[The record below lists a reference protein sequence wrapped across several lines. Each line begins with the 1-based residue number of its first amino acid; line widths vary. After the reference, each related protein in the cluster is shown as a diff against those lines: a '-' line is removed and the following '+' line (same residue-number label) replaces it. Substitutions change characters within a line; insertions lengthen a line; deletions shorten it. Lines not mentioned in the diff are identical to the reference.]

1 MRRCFTLLTVLV
13 LCASSGCD
21 DKNKEEVA
29 DVIVLSRSS
38 VAFAQK
44 GGTTTV
50 AVATPSDWKV
60 SCPDDWVTLA
70 SEEGLLT
77 ISAASNTT
85 DNVRNS
91 KITVETAGDKQEIA
105 VHQAFSWETV
115 LLSTTASEEIS
126 LDSEG
131 ESVLFT
137 VVSNG
142 QWSVTSDAD
151 WVSVESD
158 PVSGT
163 VRVGAPRNPDAHR
176 NATLTV
182 RATKG
187 SATESCKVTVSQ
199 ISREENP
206 YYQMLGY
213 YGLHAEN
220 WYYGREPIGVSGT
233 GTFCTVEE
241 KEYRKSFYI
250 KNLFLTG
257 TVVEATYD
265 KNTQTMSIELGRL
278 CYTRE
283 ISPTVSRFHYLY
295 SINMQGGGFHNGMLT
310 GRLGEG
316 YNDDADET
324 RKAIL
329 LNGFESPYT
338 TLGII
343 GYQEQQ
349 WLSFGDLYYATGH
362 DVPRGLGHSGRHRHG
377 FDLRHPGRRRH
388 RTLGQ
393 HLSRIETL
401 NRSTHEKIICTD
413 SFTARHD
420 GVLRRDDHLHQPR
433 PGRRTVRHC
442 GRTGHLIE
450 KHMVRR

>member
-220 WYYGREPIGVSGT
+220 WYYGREPIGVSAV
-233 GTFCTVEE
+233 TVALAAL
-241 KEYRKSFYI
+241 KFSYSMPP
-250 KNLFLTG
+250 TSPPS
-257 TVVEATYD
+257 TV
-265 KNTQTMSIELGRL
+265 
-278 CYTRE
+278 
-283 ISPTVSRFHYLY
+283 
-295 SINMQGGGFHNGMLT
+295 
-310 GRLGEG
+310 
-316 YNDDADET
+316 
-324 RKAIL
+324 
-329 LNGFESPYT
+329 
-338 TLGII
+338 
-343 GYQEQQ
+343 
-349 WLSFGDLYYATGH
+349 
-362 DVPRGLGHSGRHRHG
+362 
-377 FDLRHPGRRRH
+377 
-388 RTLGQ
+388 
-393 HLSRIETL
+393 
-401 NRSTHEKIICTD
+401 
-413 SFTARHD
+413 
-420 GVLRRDDHLHQPR
+420 
-433 PGRRTVRHC
+433 
-442 GRTGHLIE
+442 
-450 KHMVRR
+450 

>member
-151 WVSVESD
+151 WVSVASD

-349 WLSFGDLYYATGH
+349 WLSFGDLYYATGTMYLV
-362 DVPRGLGHSGRHRHG
+362 DWDIPADTGTAPTSVTRAADGIAPSG
-377 FDLRHPGRRRH
+377 
-388 RTLGQ
+388 
-393 HLSRIETL
+393 
-401 NRSTHEKIICTD
+401 STFPV
-413 SFTARHD
+413 S
-420 GVLRRDDHLHQPR
+420 
-433 PGRRTVRHC
+433 
-442 GRTGHLIE
+442 
-450 KHMVRR
+450 KH

>member
-1 MRRCFTLLTVLV
+1 M
-13 LCASSGCD
+13 
-21 DKNKEEVA
+21 
-29 DVIVLSRSS
+29 IVLSRSS

-187 SATESCKVTVSQ
+187 SATES
-199 ISREENP
+199 
-206 YYQMLGY
+206 
-213 YGLHAEN
+213 
-220 WYYGREPIGVSGT
+220 
-233 GTFCTVEE
+233 
-241 KEYRKSFYI
+241 
-250 KNLFLTG
+250 
-257 TVVEATYD
+257 
-265 KNTQTMSIELGRL
+265 
-278 CYTRE
+278 
-283 ISPTVSRFHYLY
+283 
-295 SINMQGGGFHNGMLT
+295 
-310 GRLGEG
+310 
-316 YNDDADET
+316 
-324 RKAIL
+324 
-329 LNGFESPYT
+329 
-338 TLGII
+338 
-343 GYQEQQ
+343 
-349 WLSFGDLYYATGH
+349 
-362 DVPRGLGHSGRHRHG
+362 
-377 FDLRHPGRRRH
+377 
-388 RTLGQ
+388 
-393 HLSRIETL
+393 RI
-401 NRSTHEKIICTD
+401 
-413 SFTARHD
+413 
-420 GVLRRDDHLHQPR
+420 
-433 PGRRTVRHC
+433 
-442 GRTGHLIE
+442 
-450 KHMVRR
+450 

>member
-1 MRRCFTLLTVLV
+1 M
-13 LCASSGCD
+13 
-21 DKNKEEVA
+21 
-29 DVIVLSRSS
+29 
-38 VAFAQK
+38 
-44 GGTTTV
+44 
-50 AVATPSDWKV
+50 
-60 SCPDDWVTLA
+60 
-70 SEEGLLT
+70 
-77 ISAASNTT
+77 
-85 DNVRNS
+85 
-91 KITVETAGDKQEIA
+91 
-105 VHQAFSWETV
+105 
-115 LLSTTASEEIS
+115 
-126 LDSEG
+126 
-131 ESVLFT
+131 
-137 VVSNG
+137 VSNG

-283 ISPTVSRFHYLY
+283 ISL
-295 SINMQGGGFHNGMLT
+295 
-310 GRLGEG
+310 
-316 YNDDADET
+316 D
-324 RKAIL
+324 
-329 LNGFESPYT
+329 
-338 TLGII
+338 
-343 GYQEQQ
+343 
-349 WLSFGDLYYATGH
+349 
-362 DVPRGLGHSGRHRHG
+362 GLRASLPVLDQHA
-377 FDLRHPGRRRH
+377 GRRFP
-388 RTLGQ
+388 T
-393 HLSRIETL
+393 
-401 NRSTHEKIICTD
+401 
-413 SFTARHD
+413 TA
-420 GVLRRDDHLHQPR
+420 
-433 PGRRTVRHC
+433 C
-442 GRTGHLIE
+442 
-450 KHMVRR
+450 

>member
-151 WVSVESD
+151 LMTKTASSFLPSVAN
-158 PVSGT
+158 P
-163 VRVGAPRNPDAHR
+163 RAPPASSTARKNQITLALRN
-176 NATLTV
+176 
-182 RATKG
+182 
-187 SATESCKVTVSQ
+187 
-199 ISREENP
+199 
-206 YYQMLGY
+206 
-213 YGLHAEN
+213 
-220 WYYGREPIGVSGT
+220 
-233 GTFCTVEE
+233 
-241 KEYRKSFYI
+241 EY
-250 KNLFLTG
+250 
-257 TVVEATYD
+257 
-265 KNTQTMSIELGRL
+265 
-278 CYTRE
+278 
-283 ISPTVSRFHYLY
+283 
-295 SINMQGGGFHNGMLT
+295 
-310 GRLGEG
+310 
-316 YNDDADET
+316 
-324 RKAIL
+324 
-329 LNGFESPYT
+329 
-338 TLGII
+338 
-343 GYQEQQ
+343 
-349 WLSFGDLYYATGH
+349 
-362 DVPRGLGHSGRHRHG
+362 SGR
-377 FDLRHPGRRRH
+377 FMAA
-388 RTLGQ
+388 
-393 HLSRIETL
+393 S
-401 NRSTHEKIICTD
+401 
-413 SFTARHD
+413 
-420 GVLRRDDHLHQPR
+420 V
-433 PGRRTVRHC
+433 
-442 GRTGHLIE
+442 
-450 KHMVRR
+450 

>member
-13 LCASSGCD
+13 LCTSSGCD

-142 QWSVTSDAD
+142 QWSVTSDATGFR
-151 WVSVESD
+151 SKATRSAERYAS
-158 PVSGT
+158 
-163 VRVGAPRNPDAHR
+163 APRAIPTPTAMR
-176 NATLTV
+176 
-182 RATKG
+182 R
-187 SATESCKVTVSQ
+187 
-199 ISREENP
+199 
-206 YYQMLGY
+206 
-213 YGLHAEN
+213 
-220 WYYGREPIGVSGT
+220 
-233 GTFCTVEE
+233 
-241 KEYRKSFYI
+241 
-250 KNLFLTG
+250 
-257 TVVEATYD
+257 
-265 KNTQTMSIELGRL
+265 
-278 CYTRE
+278 
-283 ISPTVSRFHYLY
+283 SP
-295 SINMQGGGFHNGMLT
+295 
-310 GRLGEG
+310 
-316 YNDDADET
+316 
-324 RKAIL
+324 
-329 LNGFESPYT
+329 
-338 TLGII
+338 
-343 GYQEQQ
+343 
-349 WLSFGDLYYATGH
+349 
-362 DVPRGLGHSGRHRHG
+362 SGRPKAP
-377 FDLRHPGRRRH
+377 LRNPA
-388 RTLGQ
+388 
-393 HLSRIETL
+393 
-401 NRSTHEKIICTD
+401 K
-413 SFTARHD
+413 
-420 GVLRRDDHLHQPR
+420 
-433 PGRRTVRHC
+433 
-442 GRTGHLIE
+442 
-450 KHMVRR
+450 

>member
-158 PVSGT
+158 PVSGN
-163 VRVGAPRNPDAHR
+163 GYASAPRATRRPPQCDAHR
-176 NATLTV
+176 PGDQRLRYGILQSDRFANLTRGKPLLPNAGILRT
-182 RATKG
+182 
-187 SATESCKVTVSQ
+187 SCGK
-199 ISREENP
+199 
-206 YYQMLGY
+206 L
-213 YGLHAEN
+213 
-220 WYYGREPIGVSGT
+220 
-233 GTFCTVEE
+233 
-241 KEYRKSFYI
+241 
-250 KNLFLTG
+250 
-257 TVVEATYD
+257 
-265 KNTQTMSIELGRL
+265 
-278 CYTRE
+278 
-283 ISPTVSRFHYLY
+283 
-295 SINMQGGGFHNGMLT
+295 
-310 GRLGEG
+310 
-316 YNDDADET
+316 
-324 RKAIL
+324 
-329 LNGFESPYT
+329 
-338 TLGII
+338 
-343 GYQEQQ
+343 
-349 WLSFGDLYYATGH
+349 
-362 DVPRGLGHSGRHRHG
+362 
-377 FDLRHPGRRRH
+377 
-388 RTLGQ
+388 
-393 HLSRIETL
+393 
-401 NRSTHEKIICTD
+401 
-413 SFTARHD
+413 
-420 GVLRRDDHLHQPR
+420 VLRP
-433 PGRRTVRHC
+433 
-442 GRTGHLIE
+442 
-450 KHMVRR
+450 

>member
-163 VRVGAPRNPDAHR
+163 VRVGAPRNHT
-176 NATLTV
+176 ATRRSPSV
-182 RATKG
+182 RPKAPLRKPAKCPFHK
-187 SATESCKVTVSQ
+187 S
-199 ISREENP
+199 
-206 YYQMLGY
+206 
-213 YGLHAEN
+213 HA
-220 WYYGREPIGVSGT
+220 RKIPIIRCWDIT
-233 GTFCTVEE
+233 GFM
-241 KEYRKSFYI
+241 RK
-250 KNLFLTG
+250 TG
-257 TVVEATYD
+257 ITA
-265 KNTQTMSIELGRL
+265 
-278 CYTRE
+278 
-283 ISPTVSRFHYLY
+283 VSR
-295 SINMQGGGFHNGMLT
+295 S
-310 GRLGEG
+310 
-316 YNDDADET
+316 A
-324 RKAIL
+324 
-329 LNGFESPYT
+329 
-338 TLGII
+338 
-343 GYQEQQ
+343 
-349 WLSFGDLYYATGH
+349 
-362 DVPRGLGHSGRHRHG
+362 
-377 FDLRHPGRRRH
+377 
-388 RTLGQ
+388 
-393 HLSRIETL
+393 
-401 NRSTHEKIICTD
+401 
-413 SFTARHD
+413 
-420 GVLRRDDHLHQPR
+420 
-433 PGRRTVRHC
+433 
-442 GRTGHLIE
+442 
-450 KHMVRR
+450 

>member
-105 VHQAFSWETV
+105 DHQAFSWETV
-115 LLSTTASEEIS
+115 QQSTTASEEIS

-137 VVSNG
+137 VVTNG

-151 WVSVESD
+151 WGSVESD

-187 SATESCKVTVSQ
+187 SATESCKVPVSQ
-199 ISREENP
+199 ISREENH
-206 YYQMLGY
+206 YYQLLGN

-220 WYYGREPIGVSGT
+220 WYYGCEPIGVSGT

-257 TVVEATYD
+257 TVVEAAYD

-283 ISPTVSRFHYLY
+283 ISSTVTRFHYLY
-295 SINMQGGGFHNGMLT
+295 SLNMQGGGFHNG
-310 GRLGEG
+310 
-316 YNDDADET
+316 
-324 RKAIL
+324 
-329 LNGFESPYT
+329 
-338 TLGII
+338 
-343 GYQEQQ
+343 
-349 WLSFGDLYYATGH
+349 
-362 DVPRGLGHSGRHRHG
+362 
-377 FDLRHPGRRRH
+377 
-388 RTLGQ
+388 
-393 HLSRIETL
+393 
-401 NRSTHEKIICTD
+401 
-413 SFTARHD
+413 
-420 GVLRRDDHLHQPR
+420 
-433 PGRRTVRHC
+433 
-442 GRTGHLIE
+442 
-450 KHMVRR
+450 

>member
-13 LCASSGCD
+13 LCAASGCD

-70 SEEGLLT
+70 SEDGLLT
-77 ISAASNTT
+77 ISVTGNTT
-85 DNVRNS
+85 DDVRSS
-91 KITVETAGDKQEIA
+91 KIAVETAGDKQEIT
-105 VHQAFSWETV
+105 VHQAFSRETV
-115 LLSTTASEEIS
+115 LLSTTASDEIS

-137 VVSNG
+137 VVTNG

-158 PVSGT
+158 PISGT

-176 NATLTV
+176 DATLTV
-182 RATKG
+182 RSTKG
-187 SATESCKVTVSQ
+187 SATETCKVSVSQ

-213 YGLHAEN
+213 YGLYAEN

-257 TVVEATYD
+257 TVVEAAYD

-283 ISPTVSRFHYLY
+283 ISSTVSRFHYLY

-316 YNDDADET
+316 YNDDADEN

-329 LNGFESPYT
+329 LTGFEPPYT

-349 WLSFGDLYYATGH
+349 WLSFGDLYYATGTMYLV
-362 DVPRGLGHSGRHRHG
+362 DWDIPADTGTASTSVTRAADGIASSG
-377 FDLRHPGRRRH
+377 
-388 RTLGQ
+388 
-393 HLSRIETL
+393 
-401 NRSTHEKIICTD
+401 STFPV
-413 SFTARHD
+413 S
-420 GVLRRDDHLHQPR
+420 
-433 PGRRTVRHC
+433 
-442 GRTGHLIE
+442 
-450 KHMVRR
+450 KH

>member
-1 MRRCFTLLTVLV
+1 MCHFNSGIFFHCGNDIISLISDGLQRCTDKMLFFT
-13 LCASSGCD
+13 SSGHTYNGAPC
-21 DKNKEEVA
+21 
-29 DVIVLSRSS
+29 I
-38 VAFAQK
+38 
-44 GGTTTV
+44 
-50 AVATPSDWKV
+50 
-60 SCPDDWVTLA
+60 
-70 SEEGLLT
+70 LLT

-349 WLSFGDLYYATGH
+349 WLSTCKLNLTPENINAGKFDVCLEYHIKNCKGPCIGRQSHEDYMKDIREIKEILKGDITDCL
-362 DVPRGLGHSGRHRHG
+362 LGRVAA
-377 FDLRHPGRRRH
+377 
-388 RTLGQ
+388 
-393 HLSRIETL
+393 
-401 NRSTHEKIICTD
+401 
-413 SFTARHD
+413 ARQ
-420 GVLRRDDHLHQPR
+420 R
-433 PGRRTVRHC
+433 
-442 GRTGHLIE
+442 
-450 KHMVRR
+450 

>member
-60 SCPDDWVTLA
+60 SCADDWVTLA

-316 YNDDADET
+316 YNDDADPPE
-324 RKAIL
+324 RFRIAVHHAGHHRIPGAAVAVVRRPL
-329 LNGFESPYT
+329 LRHR
-338 TLGII
+338 
-343 GYQEQQ
+343 
-349 WLSFGDLYYATGH
+349 H
-362 DVPRGLGHSGRHRHG
+362 DVSRRLGHSGRHRHG
-377 FDLRHPGRRRH
+377 PDLRHPGRRRH

-433 PGRRTVRHC
+433 PGR
-442 GRTGHLIE
+442 
-450 KHMVRR
+450 